1 MFIHH
6 QTRRITRTTRTATA
20 KDNENANA
28 RPSRITTRAK
38 PSASSAATTAAGG
51 TSRATAGTAASRA
64 KIIGSKDV
72 DATAGKRKREAL
84 GEVTALVTNNKPA
97 PKGKDKADSKK
108 EKFDGVVIKSK
119 APAPRQPLR
128 TVATTRQAAKVTTA
142 AVTKKTPLED
152 VPEVAKAARPKVI
165 NIADDNAMAVDPPAQ
180 TLPSITVRKSV
191 VSQEVAAAATRRSE
205 GHRRTSARSYTA
217 TRQRTVEDAE
227 AGRVFKKRRT
237 SSDAPQDDLAV
248 TEEAQQLSEEEAAA
262 ARLAAE
268 IEAYAEEPEAHPEDS
283 KWDDLDAGDADD
295 PLMVSDYVVEIFEY
309 LQQVEVITLFTS
321 QAPNSTINLAYHY
334 AESKLH
340 GLPERA
346 RMEDAWHLD
355 RLANPGSRSFPPS
368 SRDTL
373 SLCQHH

>member
-1 MFIHH
+1 MFESIVFMQH

-28 RPSRITTRAK
+28 RPSRISTRAK
-38 PSASSAATTAAGG
+38 PAASSAATTAAGG

-72 DATAGKRKREAL
+72 DTTAGKRKREAL
-84 GEVTALVTNNKPA
+84 GEVTALVTNHKPA
-97 PKGKDKADSKK
+97 PKVKDKVDGKK

-119 APAPRQPLR
+119 PPAARQPLR

-142 AVTKKTPLED
+142 AVTKKNVLED
-152 VPEVAKAARPKVI
+152 VPGVAKEARPKVI
-165 NIADDNAMAVDPPAQ
+165 NIADDNAMIVDPPAQ
-180 TLPSITVRKSV
+180 ILPSITVRKSV

-205 GHRRTSARSYTA
+205 GYRRTSTRSR
-217 TRQRTVEDAE
+217 RQTVEDAE

-248 TEEAQQLSEEEAAA
+248 VEEAQLAEEEAAA

-295 PLMVSDYVVEIFEY
+295 PLMVSDYVVEIFGY
-309 LQQVEVITLFTS
+309 LQQVEVIILFIFR
-321 QAPNSTINLAYHY
+321 APNSTINF
-334 AESKLH
+334 S
-340 GLPERA
+340 LP
-346 RMEDAWHLD
+346 
-355 RLANPGSRSFPPS
+355 
-368 SRDTL
+368 
-373 SLCQHH
+373 LCQIQITWIVRRSSPGRCVAS